1 MKKDKHL
8 HIRASKQELDTLK
21 SLAYDTRY
29 NQSRTN
35 WLAVQ
40 FAREHLYEFLSYVKL
55 ATKK

>member
-35 WLAVQ
+35 WLCVQ
-40 FAREHLYEFLSYVKL
+40 FARENLFEFLSFVKL
-55 ATKK
+55 SIKK